1 MHTCFVENR
10 SVLCK
15 HLDTVEIT
23 AVSPSFD
30 VDFVGNCQHD
40 IDRSE
45 RFRSTNSGQR
55 SVAWS
60 TVPGCFPDAIK
71 LASDDLFASVNDA
84 ANSYSS

>member
-1 MHTCFVENR
+1 MHCLCPALSGTRWIIIACMHTCFVENR

-60 TVPGCFPDAIK
+60 TVPDVSQM
-71 LASDDLFASVNDA
+71 L
-84 ANSYSS
+84 